1 MENLGFGLW
10 MTAVGMGTVFLLLVL
25 LMLALRLITWADRRG
40 ERSST
45 AAAEVPAAPE
55 AAPEVA
61 SGGLTDEEIAA
72 ITIAVIT
79 HARVRRQQAAPA
91 MRAHEPG
98 SHLFANRW
106 VGIGRGYQQQ
116 PWTRGN

>member
-1 MENLGFGLW
+1 MDNLAFGLW
-10 MTAVGMGTVFLLLVL
+10 MTAIGMGTVFGLLLL
-25 LMLALRLITWADRRG
+25 LMLVLRFIGWLDTRGDRQVELSAG
-40 ERSST
+40 EPDGEPDAIVS
-45 AAAEVPAAPE
+45 APDD
-55 AAPEVA
+55 
-61 SGGLTDEEIAA
+61 LTEEEIAA
-72 ITIAVIT
+72 IALAVVT

-116 PWTRGN
+116 PWMRG

>member
-10 MTAVGMGTVFLLLVL
+10 VTAIGMGTVFLLLL
-25 LMLALRLITWADRRG
+25 LLTLTLSTIGRLDQRSRRRRAQASAG
-40 ERSST
+40 GPETSRV
-45 AAAEVPAAPE
+45 EPAAD
-55 AAPEVA
+55 
-61 SGGLTDEEIAA
+61 GLTDDEIAA
-72 ITIAVIT
+72 VTIAVIT
-79 HARVRRQQAAPA
+79 HARVRRLEAAPA

-106 VGIGRGYQQQ
+106 VGIGRGFQQQ